1 MKHEEM
7 VNTHIIKQ
15 RKEINTNHKMYDVE
29 NKYGQVEEGPASQ
42 RTNKFH
48 TYRGSLP
55 TVRTQL
61 PQEGIPSLIQR
72 PGAEDLLI
80 SRGSFPSY

>member
-1 MKHEEM
+1 
-7 VNTHIIKQ
+7 
-15 RKEINTNHKMYDVE
+15 MYNVE
-29 NKYGQVEEGPASQ
+29 NDYGKVEEGPASQ

-61 PQEGIPSLIQR
+61 TQEGISKLVQR
-72 PGAEDLLI
+72 PGTRIYL
-80 SRGSFPSY
+80 